1 MRGHHTNIRTDST
14 RTTAYINR
22 QQGLGYPHL
31 CKMSAKLWQWTDPL
45 FCTQSRTCAMIIQRQ
60 GRHITEK
67 GPKSRRLDHICHL
80 FRKAALLPKKK
91 KKTNHRSNSGELFT
105 CGTRTVGSA
114 RDRLWAL
121 LEPVL
126 RRYVGSEDKCLLL
139 AFAPVPGLET
149 RPSLA

>member
-60 GRHITEK
+60 GRHNTEK

-91 KKTNHRSNSGELFT
+91 ERRITVLVQENSSL
-105 CGTRTVGSA
+105 VV
-114 RDRLWAL
+114 LAL
-121 LEPVL
+121 LAQQGTDFGHCQNLYWGVMWVQ
-126 RRYVGSEDKCLLL
+126 RINAYCWYLLL
-139 AFAPVPGLET
+139 FQV
-149 RPSLA
+149 